1 MILDE
6 VDRELEEI
14 NKKMNNTINYI
25 PNKANTLKNEVEH
38 LRGTVENINNTVEN
52 TVNKINEIKNIVGDN
67 QLFGGGDS
75 IGTTIT
81 KLFGGNGSNGTNK
94 MYDFYIDSV
103 LIPVSPESIKVKYG
117 NMNKSYDLA
126 NGGEV
131 NIVKDMGL
139 RTISFDVVIPAFKY
153 PYTRYQDNKFKPI
166 GYFLDFFTK
175 LKEEKKVFQL
185 IISRQ
190 ETNPN
195 LFNSNMKVCLEE
207 FSYEENAEDGQDI
220 KCSFEFKEYVEVN
233 TKKIEKIES
242 NSILPNSPQAQ
253 DYIAKNTPTVE
264 NKESENVK
272 KATIKNSRPSKNKK
286 KKFKVKA
293 KGTVPKD
300 CRQGYGTYNKPYG
313 DMVRQENVLLLDP
326 LAKTSGKT
334 VMPVIKKR
342 KK

>member
-52 TVNKINEIKNIVGDN
+52 TVNKINDVKNIVGDN
-67 QLFGGGDS
+67 RLFGGGDS
-75 IGTTIT
+75 IGTTFN

-103 LIPVSPESIKVKYG
+103 LIPISPESIKVKYG

-166 GYFLDFFTK
+166 GYFLDFFIK

-190 ETNPN
+190 ETNHN

-220 KCSFEFKEYVEVN
+220 KCSLEFKEYVEVN

-242 NSILPNSPQAQ
+242 EHILQNSPQAQ
-253 DYIAKNTPTVE
+253 DYIKN
-264 NKESENVK
+264 NKPIVKDEKKGNGK
-272 KATIKNSRPSKNKK
+272 KATVKRGRKSKDRD

-334 VMPVIKKR
+334 VMPVIKKG

>member
-52 TVNKINEIKNIVGDN
+52 TVNKINEVKNIVGDN
-67 QLFGGGDS
+67 QLLGGRDS
-75 IGTTIT
+75 IGTTFN

-103 LIPVSPESIKVKYG
+103 LIPISPESIKVKYG

-166 GYFLDFFTK
+166 GYFLDFFIK

-190 ETNPN
+190 ETNHN

-220 KCSFEFKEYVEVN
+220 KCSLEFKEYVEVN

-242 NSILPNSPQAQ
+242 EHILQNSLQAQ
-253 DYIAKNTPTVE
+253 DYIE
-264 NKESENVK
+264 NNKPIVKDEKKGNGK
-272 KATIKNSRPSKNKK
+272 KATVKRGRKSKDRD

-334 VMPVIKKR
+334 VMPVIKKG